1 MIDDTARY
9 LEAACC
15 NGPPLISARIRA
27 SFLFSSF
34 PPPSP
39 PFVPRVDGERGW
51 LQFTNNRLS
60 PCSAVIAAQVPRISI
75 RHVRFAVVGIRFSR
89 NRAPYGGAS
98 RSLSR
103 RASKNFLSRSATRGL
118 NRKYLSED
126 CTFLSSFLSL
136 RPFQCANLNS
146 DRVSLLSL

>member
-1 MIDDTARY
+1 MLEGNGKSDPPSVIDDTARY
-9 LEAACC
+9 LGAACC

-75 RHVRFAVVGIRFSR
+75 RHVRSPWWVFVFPETALPTEAHLDPSR
-89 NRAPYGGAS
+89 GE
-98 RSLSR
+98 L
-103 RASKNFLSRSATRGL
+103 
-118 NRKYLSED
+118 RKISCLVPR
-126 CTFLSSFLSL
+126 LV
-136 RPFQCANLNS
+136 A
-146 DRVSLLSL
+146 